1 VSEENKNLDETPN
14 NAGFN
19 EFINAKMFTTLSGC
33 IFIVC
38 ALVQGFKDIL
48 PYSALTINI
57 ICSLFVAMSR
67 IAFLEEYAPK
77 QIFLGLLQTIP
88 IMLGATGIYEFLK
101 HI

>member
-1 VSEENKNLDETPN
+1 VSEENKKLEETPN
-14 NAGFN
+14 YAGFN

-57 ICSLFVAMSR
+57 ICSLVVAIAR
-67 IAFLEEYAPK
+67 IAFLEEYTPK

-88 IMLGATGIYEFLK
+88 IMLGATGTYEFFK
-101 HI
+101 HV